1 KATLVLNKKTFTGEI
16 ICSGTFTQC
25 QEKMNEVQQAS
36 QPFAND
42 ETASD
47 SEVDEDDFDHHDKN
61 ENEFIIE
68 ISEDYNENEEELFNR
83 FDKPRNE
90 LLGEESRGKK
100 RQSRHS
106 HSASDG
112 PRQKKQKQQQYS
124 TERDQELNDEPMVQ
138 SSITIDQQGLL
149 SDGKSLKLIEHKIND
164 LNKNLVKMSNAL
176 RQMASTTRAGSQ
188 NLDHYRDANNQEI
201 FPVTVEY
208 CGRNLLDTIGT
219 DFGDYARQ
227 LMRVL
232 YTKDEL
238 QSCIL
243 PPGRQHLARPPLDA
257 ERFARL
263 NEAVRVKYRLASHFY
278 GDFFKYHLG
287 PKLSDFLIEERRRDE
302 QKNLR
307 RQAKL
312 PSVDLEPQPLT
323 D

>member
-1 KATLVLNKKTFTGEI
+1 
-16 ICSGTFTQC
+16 
-25 QEKMNEVQQAS
+25 MNEVQQAS

-61 ENEFIIE
+61 ENELIIE
-68 ISEDYNENEEELFNR
+68 ISEDYNENEEESFNR
-83 FDKPRNE
+83 F
-90 LLGEESRGKK
+90 ESRGKK
-100 RQSRHS
+100 RQSTHS

-112 PRQKKQKQQQYS
+112 PRQKKQKPQEYT
-124 TERDQELNDEPMVQ
+124 TERDHELNNEPKVQ

-149 SDGKSLKLIEHKIND
+149 RDGKSLKLIENKIND

-227 LMRVL
+227 LMRV
-232 YTKDEL
+232 
-238 QSCIL
+238 
-243 PPGRQHLARPPLDA
+243 
-257 ERFARL
+257 
-263 NEAVRVKYRLASHFY
+263 
-278 GDFFKYHLG
+278 
-287 PKLSDFLIEERRRDE
+287 
-302 QKNLR
+302 
-307 RQAKL
+307 
-312 PSVDLEPQPLT
+312 
-323 D
+323 